1 MARLQ
6 PPPVNRTF
14 FERYSVL
21 ILAVTLLCIPLILM
35 GSRRALRS
43 NRNDVREWL
52 PSHFPQTAVHRW
64 FREHFPHEQFVVVS
78 WEDCTLDDPRL
89 DQMVDRLR
97 EYSADSQE
105 SASPPGKSGATSA
118 RSLGHQNRSGVR
130 GLWPFLSASRDA
142 KPVYFKSVYS
152 GRTLI
157 EQFRNRFPNMSE
169 EEISRRLEGTII
181 GPDHRTTC
189 VVATLLHELHGP
201 ELKAMVAT
209 LYRIAEEIGLQPIPE
224 PSSPWWL
231 GRFWHGIVDF
241 LRETVTGKR
250 SGGPRT
256 LHLGGP
262 PIDNHAID
270 TEGQRTLYRLAAL
283 SAVVGL
289 AMSMACLRSFRLTFF
304 VFSLAILAAGLGLSL
319 VYFTGQSVDAVML
332 SMPSLVYV
340 LAISASI
347 HLINYYHDAV
357 KSQGLKG
364 ACEKAVEHGL
374 RPCFLAALTTA
385 FGLGSLSLSHVT
397 PISKFGIYS
406 ALGVMTTLLLTFLV
420 LPALLQIFPSR
431 RLANSRSGGKT
442 SGLEQVIDNWWRW
455 LGGQIVRYRVIF
467 ALVSTAL
474 LVWGALGLPRIHT
487 SVKLMKFFSEDAPI
501 VQDYAWLEKHLG
513 PLVPMEVILRI
524 DNSRC
529 SLSFV
534 DRMRLV
540 ERVAEAV
547 KDLPPVGG
555 VLSAASFVPDLRP
568 DSSPPSAFERV
579 LGINRRRVGDDVMS
593 KRLEAHRGALRDYL
607 AVEGDGAIHRLEL
620 PQHLL
625 NALNRADITTIR
637 QLEQFAG
644 REPIADK
651 LIAQFGWTEADAKL
665 VEKALRQWEA
675 ENGVELWRISARVEA
690 LSDLDYGQF
699 VEDLRAAVEPVLAEY
714 RDSGVEGIQAVY
726 TGLVPLV
733 YQVQHEL
740 FRSLFNSLMMAFVL
754 IAGVMILL
762 LRSVWGGLVAMIPNI
777 FPAIVVF
784 GAMGWFNILVDV
796 GTMMTASVAMGVAVD
811 DTIHFLTWFRDGL
824 QQGLSRPNAVRYAYG
839 RCARAMTQTSL
850 VAGLGLAVFAFSA
863 FTPTQRFGSLM
874 LILLAAALVGD
885 LIYYPAL
892 LVSPLGANFSRRRR
906 STPRPESDSS
916 KMAAPLPSA
925 TMARELAEEFPIY
938 AGCPLPDPTTKT
950 PPGEATSHF
959 ASTCQI
965 DQKAADVGPGN
976 RPAVPIPLTHL
987 LSGAHWHRLYD
998 RIFHR
1003 S

>member
-1 MARLQ
+1 MFRPKAAAEQ
-6 PPPVNRTF
+6 TF

-21 ILAVTLLCIPLILM
+21 ILVITLLCLPLIFM
-35 GSRRALRS
+35 GARRALRS

-64 FREHFPHEQFVVVS
+64 FRQHFPHEQFVVLS
-78 WEDCTLDDPRL
+78 WEGCTLDDPRL
-89 DQMVDRLR
+89 TSMVERLR
-97 EYSADSQE
+97 EYSSEGEKSSSSPTQSEDSPGE
-105 SASPPGKSGATSA
+105 STAQPRRSLMA
-118 RSLGHQNRSGVR
+118 RS
-130 GLWPFLSASRDA
+130 WPFFSPAQTSR
-142 KPVYFKSVYS
+142 PVYFKNVFS
-152 GRTLI
+152 GRTLL
-157 EQFRNRFPNMSE
+157 EQFRERFPNMPD
-169 EEISRRLEGTII
+169 EEIFRRLEGTLI

-189 VVATLLHELHGP
+189 VVATLIHELHGP
-201 ELKAMVAT
+201 ELKSMVAT
-209 LYRIAEEIGLQPIPE
+209 LYRIAEEVGIQP
-224 PSSPWWL
+224 PSEQSTRGWL
-231 GRFWHGIVDF
+231 SRFWYGFVDF
-241 LRETVTGKR
+241 LREIVTGKR
-250 SGGPRT
+250 SGGPRV

-289 AMSMACLRSFRLTFF
+289 AVSMACLRSLRLTLF
-304 VFSLAILAAGLGLSL
+304 VFSLAVVAAGLGLSL

-364 ACEKAVEHGL
+364 ACEKAVQHGFQ
-374 RPCFLAALTTA
+374 PCFLAALTTA

-397 PISKFGIYS
+397 PISKFGIYA

-431 RLANSRSGGKT
+431 KLVGCRNGGQG
-442 SGLEQVIDNWWRW
+442 SGLEHFIDIWWRW
-455 LGGQIVRYRVIF
+455 AAGQIVRYRIIL
-467 ALVSTAL
+467 ALGCTAL
-474 LVWGALGLPRIHT
+474 LIWGALGLPKIHT

-501 VQDYAWLEKHLG
+501 VQDYAWLEEHLG

-529 SLSFV
+529 TLSFV

-547 KDLPPVGG
+547 KELPPVGG
-555 VLSAASFVPDLRP
+555 VLSAATFVPDLSP
-568 DSSPPSAFERV
+568 DSSAPSAFERV
-579 LGINRRRVGDDVMS
+579 LGINRRRVRDDVLS

-607 AVEGDGAIHRLEL
+607 AVEGDGPIEELEL
-620 PQHLL
+620 PQEVLQEL
-625 NALNRADITTIR
+625 RAAGLSTIGS
-637 QLEQFAG
+637 LKQFAG
-644 REPIADK
+644 RESIADK
-651 LIAQFGWTEADAKL
+651 LAEHFGWPETKAKP

-675 ENGVELWRISARVEA
+675 ENAVELWRISARVEA

-714 RDSGVEGIQAVY
+714 RANKVEGIQAIY

-740 FRSLFNSLMMAFVL
+740 FRSLFNSLMLAFLL
-754 IAGVMILL
+754 IAGVMILV
-762 LRSVWGGLVAMIPNI
+762 LRSVWGGLVAMIPNV
-777 FPAIVVF
+777 FPAVLVF
-784 GAMGWFNILVDV
+784 GAMGWFKILVDV

-824 QQGLSRPNAVRYAYG
+824 KRGLSRAHAVRYAYS

-874 LILLAAALVGD
+874 LVLLAAALFGD
-885 LIYYPAL
+885 LVYYPAIL
-892 LVSPLGANFSRRRR
+892 LSPLGANFSRRSPKSRE
-906 STPRPESDSS
+906 PDSPPTTTGETVLPPVAVA
-916 KMAAPLPSA
+916 AAPGEEFTSKSA
-925 TMARELAEEFPIY
+925 TPGQQPAAEVLLGKGSSVLPAPSHTEGTPTEEVGRNSP
-938 AGCPLPDPTTKT
+938 ASPLPL
-950 PPGEATSHF
+950 A
-959 ASTCQI
+959 
-965 DQKAADVGPGN
+965 
-976 RPAVPIPLTHL
+976 RLLT
-987 LSGAHWHRLYD
+987 GAHWHRLYE
-998 RIFHR
+998 RIRPH
-1003 S
+1003 